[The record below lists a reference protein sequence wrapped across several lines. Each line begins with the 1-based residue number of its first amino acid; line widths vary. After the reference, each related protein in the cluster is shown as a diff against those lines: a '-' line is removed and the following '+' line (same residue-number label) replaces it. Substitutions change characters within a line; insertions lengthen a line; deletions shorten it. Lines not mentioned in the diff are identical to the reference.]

1 MRSKLMRALAGI
13 VLASAAFACGAQEWP
28 TQPIRLIVAFPP
40 GGTVDQ
46 FARLVQAPLQQILGQ
61 PVIVENRAG
70 GSGSI
75 GTAVVA
81 KAAPDGYTWVC
92 VFDTHGVNQSLIPNL
107 PYDTLKDLS
116 PLILIGVSPML
127 LAANPGSPYKS
138 WADIVAASKKDPGSV
153 SFGTIGSGSLG
164 HLAMALI
171 GNKQGFQMTHIPYK
185 GGGPLTQDVVAGHV
199 PLAIGSAA
207 LLTPHVQSGKL
218 RPIAVTSAQ
227 RAPTLPNVP
236 TLAELGVT
244 GFAAYSWW
252 GVNGPAGV
260 PPAIVAKMNKAYAQA
275 LQTPA
280 VKEKLEQQGVSL
292 RLSSPEEYQRFIEHE
307 LDTWSAVVK
316 ANGIKSE

>member
-1 MRSKLMRALAGI
+1 MKRMFAGFFL
-13 VLASAAFACGAQEWP
+13 VLAAFAAGAQEWP
-28 TQPIRLIVAFPP
+28 TQPIKLIVAFPP

-61 PVIVENRAG
+61 PVIVENRSG

-81 KAAPDGYTWVC
+81 KSPPDGYTWVC

-138 WADIVAASKKDPGSV
+138 WSDIVAGSKKDPGSAA
-153 SFGTIGSGSLG
+153 FGTIGSGSLG
-164 HLAMALI
+164 HLAMALVGSKI
-171 GNKQGFQMTHIPYK
+171 GIRMTHIPYK
-185 GGGPLTQDVVAGHV
+185 GGGPLTQDVLAGHV

-218 RPIAVTSAQ
+218 VPIAVTSAH
-227 RAPTLPNVP
+227 RAAQLPNVP
-236 TLAELGVT
+236 TLAELGVP
-244 GFAAYSWW
+244 GFEAYSWW

-260 PPAIVAKMNKAYAQA
+260 PPAILAKMHKAYAQA

-280 VKEKLEQQGVSL
+280 VKERLEQQGVTL
-292 RLSSPEEYQRFIEHE
+292 KLSPPGEYQKFIEHE
-307 LDTWSAVVK
+307 VETWSAVVK